1 MDKIY
6 NNIEFHSRIYD
17 VFLKHLGYKRQSEIA
32 KKYSYLTPTSVN
44 KFFHNQK
51 TITRKL
57 IDLLY
62 AERVNI
68 DWICTGR
75 GEPTIDSEVHENTIY
90 KPQISIFS
98 RIDDAFNA
106 KGVGQSKLVEKY
118 DFLSTASVS
127 NYFNVNTTIT
137 KDLAKL
143 CFYEDINIDW
153 VCTGR
158 GDMFINELDILN
170 KNEQFVDKLIEK
182 NKELEKDKIED
193 LTLELLKKLTK
204 EQKEYY
210 YHKISADLIENNM
223 KNKS

>member
-75 GEPTIDSEVHENTIY
+75 GEPIIDLEVQENSTY